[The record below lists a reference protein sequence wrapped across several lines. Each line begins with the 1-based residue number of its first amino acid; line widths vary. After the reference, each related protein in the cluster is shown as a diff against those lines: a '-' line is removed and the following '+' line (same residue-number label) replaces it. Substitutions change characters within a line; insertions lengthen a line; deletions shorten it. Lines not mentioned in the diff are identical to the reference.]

1 MPLLA
6 QGLLYLHSTMFL
18 LNLMQRLNLPCIQQN
33 LHSTMFLLNHK
44 PMQRVE
50 LFPKDLHSTMF
61 LLNPKYSA
69 IFPNLSSFTFH
80 YVSIKSPV
88 KFFMRSFVPLFTF
101 HYVSIKSRNTKVAY
115 FQILPIY
122 FLSTLNIYI
131 LSSCKFFYNNIKY
144 IIISALSI
152 SPHFYIIIGRQ
163 TNYTQ
168 YTITLNY
175 KTCYICLLS
184 PPFLIKPLLLSAF
197 K

>member
-1 MPLLA
+1 MSNVA
-6 QGLLYLHSTMFL
+6 
-18 LNLMQRLNLPCIQQN
+18 
-33 LHSTMFLLNHK
+33 
-44 PMQRVE
+44 
-50 LFPKDLHSTMF
+50 
-61 LLNPKYSA
+61 A
-69 IFPNLSSFTFH
+69 ISFTFH
-80 YVSIKSPV
+80 YVSIKSNLLIAIVTP
-88 KFFMRSFVPLFTF
+88 FTIFTF

-115 FQILPIY
+115 FQVLPIY

>member
-1 MPLLA
+1 MYLLYS
-6 QGLLYLHSTMFL
+6 YLHSTMFL
-18 LNLMQRLNLPCIQQN
+18 LN
-33 LHSTMFLLNHK
+33 H
-44 PMQRVE
+44 E
-50 LFPKDLHSTMF
+50 E
-61 LLNPKYSA
+61 A
-69 IFPNLSSFTFH
+69 
-80 YVSIKSPV
+80 VSESHENI
-88 KFFMRSFVPLFTF
+88 FTF

-175 KTCYICLLS
+175 KTCYIRLLS

>member
-1 MPLLA
+1 MSNVA
-6 QGLLYLHSTMFL
+6 
-18 LNLMQRLNLPCIQQN
+18 
-33 LHSTMFLLNHK
+33 
-44 PMQRVE
+44 
-50 LFPKDLHSTMF
+50 
-61 LLNPKYSA
+61 A
-69 IFPNLSSFTFH
+69 ISFTFH
-80 YVSIKSPV
+80 YVSIKSNLFIAIVTP
-88 KFFMRSFVPLFTF
+88 FTIFTF

-115 FQILPIY
+115 FQVLPIY

>member
-1 MPLLA
+1 MQHSILCLN
-6 QGLLYLHSTMFL
+6 LHSTMFL
-18 LNLMQRLNLPCIQQN
+18 LNLEQIGGSLIDIL
-33 LHSTMFLLNHK
+33 
-44 PMQRVE
+44 
-50 LFPKDLHSTMF
+50 
-61 LLNPKYSA
+61 
-69 IFPNLSSFTFH
+69 
-80 YVSIKSPV
+80 
-88 KFFMRSFVPLFTF
+88 LFTF

-115 FQILPIY
+115 FQVLPIY

>member
-1 MPLLA
+1 
-6 QGLLYLHSTMFL
+6 
-18 LNLMQRLNLPCIQQN
+18 
-33 LHSTMFLLNHK
+33 
-44 PMQRVE
+44 
-50 LFPKDLHSTMF
+50 MF
-61 LLNPKYSA
+61 LLNPKNSNMLLQVN
-69 IFPNLSSFTFH
+69 PGFTFH
-80 YVSIKSPV
+80 YVSIKSFLFWLHGCRPCQ
-88 KFFMRSFVPLFTF
+88 FTF

-115 FQILPIY
+115 FQVLPIY

>member
-1 MPLLA
+1 
-6 QGLLYLHSTMFL
+6 MFL
-18 LNLMQRLNLPCIQQN
+18 LNQSSCAPT
-33 LHSTMFLLNHK
+33 STGAF
-44 PMQRVE
+44 
-50 LFPKDLHSTMF
+50 
-61 LLNPKYSA
+61 
-69 IFPNLSSFTFH
+69 I
-80 YVSIKSPV
+80 
-88 KFFMRSFVPLFTF
+88 FTF

>member
-1 MPLLA
+1 MFLLNQSSCA
-6 QGLLYLHSTMFL
+6 PTSTGAFIFTFHYVSIKSICQQYNLSRNLYLHSTMFL

-101 HYVSIKSRNTKVAY
+101 HYVSIKSK
-115 FQILPIY
+115 
-122 FLSTLNIYI
+122 
-131 LSSCKFFYNNIKY
+131 
-144 IIISALSI
+144 
-152 SPHFYIIIGRQ
+152 
-163 TNYTQ
+163 
-168 YTITLNY
+168 
-175 KTCYICLLS
+175 KTS
-184 PPFLIKPLLLSAF
+184 K
-197 K
+197 

>member
-1 MPLLA
+1 MFLLNLKSETGEDEKKA
-6 QGLLYLHSTMFL
+6 NLHSTMFL
-18 LNLMQRLNLPCIQQN
+18 LNLTQEFSYLNK
-33 LHSTMFLLNHK
+33 ST
-44 PMQRVE
+44 
-50 LFPKDLHSTMF
+50 
-61 LLNPKYSA
+61 
-69 IFPNLSSFTFH
+69 
-80 YVSIKSPV
+80 
-88 KFFMRSFVPLFTF
+88 FTF

-115 FQILPIY
+115 FQVLPIY